1 MRHFKLTIIGL
12 ACILF
17 GCQQAELIDPNENG
31 GQEMKTVT
39 ISAGRDLTDTKASL
53 DSETGVFS
61 WQSGDVL
68 SVLATDGKFYD
79 FVLESGD
86 NSPKA
91 EFKGSIPAEHNVTTV
106 ATYPN
111 IVDNASD
118 NTILTGNTLNYVL
131 ASEIEYRKDV
141 SNVPMIAA
149 FGEGAEDMTFW
160 QIGGV
165 MRFPVKN
172 LPAEARFV
180 VTMHDKTICGPFSV
194 DITNLGKASITAGN
208 KPSVVTISYSS
219 DVDGASAEFNVPVP
233 VGTYNNFNVSILD
246 ADGETLLSKDYTAK
260 NNVYRS
266 TLLNMSEIVL
276 PERPVVIAEVW
287 PFFVD
292 ARVTFG
298 KYEGVTDYAFY
309 IDGADEPVILTGDKI
324 EALENEMNGAL
335 IGGTFEHN
343 TEHTVAVAKV
353 VNGVPVPES
362 KSEAVTFKTG
372 RVMQMTYNTGTKFI
386 CAGWD
391 DVAIGTENSTVYDEA
406 TKKWS
411 LVPKDANV
419 SDRNM
424 RGYHVQLY
432 DEDMTLLY
440 DEVPFSSQ
448 VDYGGAFAN
457 SSWIGKTG
465 GSEDNSV
472 NYLLPTSLSFG
483 WLDPDKKYYFR
494 VQTLAEPVVFD
505 SPETDCFEPSTAGY
519 TLKSTRGGCGW
530 SNLVEMKTDPVHIG
544 SATEVFYEG
553 FDDMMF
559 NNDIMNAAPAVVP
572 QFLTEATPVGKA
584 ENGTSGTYH
593 SRTSGELYKSWLQSP
608 HNERKFSEQGFN
620 AMLGVYYHGLSDD
633 TFKEDQPRYLN
644 EYAGSLQGWSVQGK
658 GGHHRTIYPGFGSIR
673 LGQSGGSA
681 GKVDIRTP
689 PIHSSKLSDTE
700 VTKCRIT
707 VKVSA
712 HATDNTNVNRVL
724 GIYLYRDGGQ
734 VYSSTTNFSLDGNE
748 ELPEWRENYKW
759 TNKYEY
765 THYPRWFEVKK
776 ELYLRNGD
784 IISITK
790 ANPDVN
796 GKENYYKG
804 CITIGEILVEVLPD
818 TTPFTDN
825 GVGTEPDNTDYNKYK
840 MTKFPISYF
849 WGIPT
854 SAYMNADGTYDS
866 DKRKAYYQE
875 IKDAGFTIANYGAMN
890 AGWGMLD
897 PSYNENKAVLELCK
911 ELGMKFL
918 GHVGTDENGAA
929 FPSLEAKVAFIKEK
943 FGSDQ
948 YYLGDHGADEPF
960 PDTFD
965 THAQYINLFKAA
977 MPDKDLWYN
986 LFPNFVAENRLGMG
1000 YEEYVDLWF
1009 QKAAVDYISFDYYPI
1024 HNNGSIRGNWYV
1036 NLDMIRAKSLAVRKP
1051 YWVIVQGGDVD
1062 GTTAEPTE
1070 TEHRW
1075 SVWSSIAL
1083 GAKGIQYFCYWTPT
1097 HDPGVLGPFM
1107 VKADGTQTD
1116 MYKYT
1121 KTLNKDIQTIGMKL
1135 LPCHAD
1141 GAIRTGWWPLY
1152 VNKSK
1157 GRSTY
1162 GPVQN
1167 IDGTERILVG
1177 CFRDA
1182 RTIENGDN
1190 YKGYKVLVTHT
1201 DRNLNITKLPEFTA
1215 NLSLQSSIEK
1225 VTLTFKNTETVFD
1238 LATGNTTLADD
1249 EQTVTATYA
1258 NGTLSLTM
1266 PEGGAVLV
1274 EF

>member
-1 MRHFKLTIIGL
+1 MKQLKLTLFGL
-12 ACILF
+12 ALILF

-91 EFKGSIPAEHNVTTV
+91 EFKGSIPVEHNVTTV

-131 ASEIEYRKDV
+131 ASETEYIKDV
-141 SNVPMIAA
+141 SNVPMVAT

-180 VTMHDKTICGPFSV
+180 VTMHDKTICGPFPV

-219 DVDGASAEFNVPVP
+219 EVDGASAEFNVPVP

-309 IDGADEPVILTGDKI
+309 IDGAEEPIILTGDK
-324 EALENEMNGAL
+324 LETLDNGMNGAL

-353 VNGVPVPES
+353 VNRVPVPES

-411 LVPKDANV
+411 LVPLDESV
-419 SDRNM
+419 SGRNM
-424 RGYHVQLY
+424 RGYRVQLY
-432 DEDMTLLY
+432 AEDQTTLLY

-448 VDYGGAFAN
+448 VDYGGAISN
-457 SSWIGKTG
+457 SSWIGKIG
-465 GSEDNSV
+465 GNNV
-472 NYLLPTSLSFG
+472 LLPTALSFG
-483 WLDPDKKYYFR
+483 WLEPDKKYYFR

-544 SATEVFYEG
+544 NATEVFYEG

-559 NNDIMNAAPAVVP
+559 NNDIMNAASAVVP
-572 QFLTEATPVGKA
+572 QFLTKATSKSKYKSISSA
-584 ENGTSGTYH
+584 
-593 SRTSGELYKSWLQSP
+593 ELYRTWAAQP
-608 HNERKFSEQGFN
+608 FENRKFSEQGFN
-620 AMLGVYYHGLSDD
+620 TMLGVYYHGMTDD
-633 TFKEDQPRYLN
+633 ETTKEDVPTYLN
-644 EYAGSLQGWSVQGK
+644 SYAGSLEGWSVVIGSDK
-658 GGHHRTIYPGFGSIR
+658 KPTRTIYPNFGSVR
-673 LGQSGGSA
+673 LGESGTAS
-681 GKVDIRTP
+681 GKVEIRTP
-689 PIHSSKLSDTE
+689 EIRSNKLSDTE
-700 VTKCRIT
+700 VTRCRIT

-712 HATDNTNVNRVL
+712 HATVDTDNAKLVNVNRVL
-724 GIYLYRDGGQ
+724 GIYQYRDGSQ
-734 VYSSTTNFSLDGNE
+734 IYTSSTNFSLDGNQ
-748 ELPEWRENYKW
+748 ELPEWRENYKDIDL
-759 TNKYEY
+759 NNY
-765 THYPRWFEVKK
+765 THYPTWFEVKK

-784 IISITK
+784 VIGITK
-790 ANPDVN
+790 ANPTVN
-796 GKENYYKG
+796 ETKNYYGG

-840 MTKFPISYF
+840 MDKFPISYF

-854 SAYMNADGTYDS
+854 SAYMNADGSYDS

-875 IKDAGFTIANYGAMN
+875 IKNAGFTIANYGAMN

-897 PSYNENKAVLELCK
+897 PSYNENKAVLELSK

-943 FGSDQ
+943 FGSDPD
-948 YYLGDHGADEPF
+948 YLGDHGADEPF

-986 LFPNFVAENRLGMG
+986 LFPNFVSETRLGMG

-1024 HNNGSIRGNWYV
+1024 HQNGSVRGNWYV

-1107 VKADGTQTD
+1107 VKADGTKTH
-1116 MYKYT
+1116 MYDYT
-1121 KTLNKDIQTIGMKL
+1121 EKINKDIQTIGMKL

-1141 GAIRTGWWPLY
+1141 GAIKKGWYALY
-1152 VNKSK
+1152 VNNSK
-1157 GRSTY
+1157 GRTTY
-1162 GPVQN
+1162 GPVLGV
-1167 IDGTERILVG
+1167 DGVEKIMAG

-1182 RTIENGDN
+1182 RNAENGEN
-1190 YKGYKVLVTHT
+1190 YKGYKVLVTHM
-1201 DRNLNITKLPEFTA
+1201 DRNTSTTEFTA
-1215 NLSLQSSIEK
+1215 NLSLMPSIEK
-1225 VTLTFKNTETVFD
+1225 VTLTFNNTEAVFD
-1238 LATGNTTLADD
+1238 FTAENTTLTEDK
-1249 EQTVTATYA
+1249 QTVTATYA